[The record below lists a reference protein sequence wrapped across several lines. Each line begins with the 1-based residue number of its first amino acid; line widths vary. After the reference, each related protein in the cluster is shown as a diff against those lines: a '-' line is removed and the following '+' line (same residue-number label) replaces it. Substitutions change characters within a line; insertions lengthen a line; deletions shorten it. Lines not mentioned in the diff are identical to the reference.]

1 MASIIISGDVPP
13 EVNEM
18 VNNLLKGKI
27 SISQFIKFLHDND
40 LETKV
45 RCNDRD
51 INPSVLVDFIED
63 TLSTIFLKNLNRKTL
78 KKMMNMKKLKTM
90 NLKILMNSG
99 RKQTKYMRKM

>member
-27 SISQFIKFLHDND
+27 GISQFIKFLHDND

-51 INPSVLVDFIED
+51 INPSVLDDFIGDILCNIFCYKKSEHED
-63 TLSTIFLKNLNRKTL
+63 TENYIEDEKNDITE
-78 KKMMNMKKLKTM
+78 
-90 NLKILMNSG
+90 
-99 RKQTKYMRKM
+99 Y